1 MSEEEKSSCM
11 MKVSRSCIKLCR
23 KVTVLYQ
30 QKTFKAM
37 TNIQAGIG
45 TDDYRVEQLEADAV
59 NLNTKFVY
67 LLISITVELT
77 WIWRGAGAR
86 EDEVAEAARVA
97 KLMSPYTMAMIR
109 EGEEPIEFWTVLG
122 GQDPYANDE
131 LDDKYR
137 LFAIETGSDGA
148 IEAVEVFD
156 FEQSN
161 LSDRRVAILDA
172 GDTVYIWVGSRSV
185 VTFPGFI
192 LKTFMTI
199 KNQIQES

>member
-1 MSEEEKSSCM
+1 MYDESKQ
-11 MKVSRSCIKLCR
+11 K
-23 KVTVLYQ
+23 LYQ
-30 QKTFKAM
+30 VMQESSSGDKMYDFM
-37 TNIQAGIG
+37 TVVRIKAGIG

-86 EDEVAEAARVA
+86 EEEVAEAARVA
-97 KLMSPYTMAMIR
+97 KLMSPYTMAMVR

-172 GDTVYIWVGSRSV
+172 GDTVYIWVGSRL
-185 VTFPGFI
+185 GF
-192 LKTFMTI
+192 
-199 KNQIQES
+199 

>member
-1 MSEEEKSSCM
+1 MYDESKQ
-11 MKVSRSCIKLCR
+11 K
-23 KVTVLYQ
+23 LYQ
-30 QKTFKAM
+30 VMQESSSVDINVMLEFVIAD
-37 TNIQAGIG
+37 IQAGIG

-86 EDEVAEAARVA
+86 EEEVAEAARVA
-97 KLMSPYTMAMIR
+97 RLMSPYTMAMVR

-137 LFAIETGSDGA
+137 LVAIETGSDGA

-172 GDTVYIWVGSRSV
+172 GDTVYIWVGSRSGQEGESNNYLLLCHMC
-185 VTFPGFI
+185 TRFI
-192 LKTFMTI
+192 FLLF
-199 KNQIQES
+199 